1 MLLGML
7 AHALLTNYLAAY
19 VVFVLSVAGLVL
31 IVRLEE
37 RELRARFGEEY
48 ERYCE
53 RVPRF
58 VPKF

>member
-7 AHALLTNYLAAY
+7 AHALLTNYLAVY

-37 RELRARFGEEY
+37 RELPRLPTARRAGA
-48 ERYCE
+48 
-53 RVPRF
+53 VPQSF
-58 VPKF
+58 PG